1 MKKSER
7 KKMQVESE
15 WHQVIAIDPLAAA
28 ERLLSQ
34 FSNEKD
40 KAFIKVDNSTG
51 DEAMR
56 KALLEAVA
64 YYKRWYAF
72 SHELVEA
79 TGKGIYRRELKFHR
93 MLTEHERDI
102 WCRVDS
108 RNLPSLPYPPEARE
122 VLERLHGLHK
132 PEPPAAPVEPEYE
145 SQTERHF
152 TNMD

>member
-1 MKKSER
+1 MIE
-7 KKMQVESE
+7 
-15 WHQVIAIDPLAAA
+15 INPIAAA
-28 ERLLSQ
+28 ERLLIQ

-40 KAFIKVDNSTG
+40 MAFTKVRNATG
-51 DEAMR
+51 DEATR

-79 TGKGIYRRELKFHR
+79 TGKGIYRREWKFHR
-93 MLTEHERDI
+93 MLTEPERDF

-108 RNLPSLPYPPEARE
+108 RNLPSLPYPPEAKE
-122 VLERLHGLHK
+122 VLERLRTLNK
-132 PEPPAAPVEPEYE
+132 PEPPTAPVEPEYE
-145 SQTERHF
+145 SQTGRHF